1 MKQIGLLATDV
12 LCATLVLPRLAAA
25 QTAPAI
31 PPSNTTPHQVETR
44 IGTLS
49 GGYAFTLAVY
59 VAHVGGP
66 AVIAIVLWYVLER
79 TD

>member
-1 MKQIGLLATDV
+1 MQQIGLLATDV
-12 LCATLVLPRLAAA
+12 LYATLGATRLAAA
-25 QTAPAI
+25 QTMRST
-31 PPSNTTPHQVETR
+31 PPSNTTPHLETR

-49 GGYAFTLAVY
+49 GGHTFMLAVY

-66 AVIAIVLWYVLER
+66 AVIAIGPWYVLER